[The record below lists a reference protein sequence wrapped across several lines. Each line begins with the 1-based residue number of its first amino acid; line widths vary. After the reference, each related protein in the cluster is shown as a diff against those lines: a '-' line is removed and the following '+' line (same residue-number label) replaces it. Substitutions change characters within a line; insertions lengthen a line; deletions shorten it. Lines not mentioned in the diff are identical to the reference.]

1 MMAATEGISLD
12 QLRLL
17 TERAG
22 LRMTEAEL
30 AAFKPMYDHYARQIP
45 ALFEVE
51 LEAEDLAVMYTPNWE
66 PQS

>member
-1 MMAATEGISLD
+1 MAASEGMSLE

-22 LRMTEAEL
+22 LHLTDGEL
-30 AAFKPMYDHYARQIP
+30 TALKPLYDHYARQIP
-45 ALFEVE
+45 ALFEVD
-51 LEAEDLAVMYTPNWE
+51 LDAEDPAVMYTPTWD

>member
-1 MMAATEGISLD
+1 MAASEGVSLD
-12 QLRLL
+12 ELRML

-22 LRMTEAEL
+22 LRMTDAEL
-30 AAFKPMYDHYARQIP
+30 ASLKPMYDHYARQIT

-51 LEAEDLAVMYTPNWE
+51 LEAEDLAVVYTPNWN